1 MGVGTGGRR
10 GCVCSVGRL
19 GAGDVAL
26 GSAFAALSLQVES
39 GRDPIYGIDGYVL
52 LGLVLILEIP
62 IYYEAGLDEREEG
75 EEDRTADEGL
85 EDGAG

>member
-1 MGVGTGGRR
+1 
-10 GCVCSVGRL
+10 
-19 GAGDVAL
+19 
-26 GSAFAALSLQVES
+26 VES